1 MIICESLQTIQEIS
15 QQVGINC
22 ISVSLI
28 DTLDLYFTRQ
38 SVIDLLVVQWGI
50 YTMLLAY
57 QWSYY
62 GLKKHKI

>member
-28 DTLDLYFTRQ
+28 DTLDLYFSRE
-38 SVIDLLVVQWGI
+38 SVINLIGSQWGI

-57 QWSYY
+57 QWSNH
-62 GLKKHKI
+62 GLKKVKF